1 MENII
6 NFIWEYLNQTLTG
19 VENINL
25 DMSKP
30 VIISYQE
37 VKVPNITSCDSTCNE
52 TNQFAPGQSVYINSS
67 GLESDTTYR
76 IWIQRN
82 PVIEGQVLNVSE
94 DPSGI
99 HELITTD
106 ENGTFG
112 PTKIWDIPSYATPTF
127 DTFDIVADKQSD
139 GDNTG
144 YYNADSDAIDLF
156 EEVGFVA
163 PVPEPGTLTM
173 FSMGMIMLLGYI
185 GYRKR

>member
-1 MENII
+1 MGIL
-6 NFIWEYLNQTLTG
+6 WEQAIFEDIQTT
-19 VENINL
+19 V
-25 DMSKP
+25 
-30 VIISYQE
+30 
-37 VKVPNITSCDSTCNE
+37 VPKGFITSCDSSSNE
-52 TNQFAPGQSVYINSS
+52 TNQFAPGQSVYVNGS

-82 PVIEGQVLNVSE
+82 PAIEGQVLNVSE
-94 DPSGI
+94 DPSVI

-144 YYNADSDAIDLF
+144 YYNADSDGLDSAD
-156 EEVGFVA
+156 VAGFVA

-173 FSMGMIMLLGYI
+173 FSVGLIVLLGYI